1 MTKEIEY
8 LEVLR
13 IRNIKDANRFH
24 TSGDTRM
31 EEICIAR
38 ADAYQNAIDVVS
50 GKVDL
55 NIL

>member
-13 IRNIKDANRFH
+13 KRNVKDANHFH
-24 TSGDTRM
+24 TSGDTHM

-38 ADAYQNAIDVVS
+38 ADAYQNAIDVLS

-55 NIL
+55 NI

>member
-8 LEVLR
+8 LDVLR
-13 IRNIKDANRFH
+13 KRNVKDANHFH
-24 TSGDTRM
+24 ASGDTRM

-38 ADAYQNAIDVVS
+38 ADAYQNAINVLS

-55 NIL
+55 NI